1 MYSGNIVLPTCR
13 LIFTFIDSTADRLKR
28 KEQELEGLMEE
39 MKVLEVRF
47 NEKEVQN
54 SQFKQQIQKESRK
67 IEESEKAE
75 RLNVTVGGYTITTT
89 NSVAER
95 TPPLK
100 RHGTFNAGHLAPV
113 PYDHNAGAIKDL
125 MKIMQKVLVSLK
137 QHSNEIESQ
146 AKYIQNIDKDID
158 QIQKEQKG
166 FKENLVYQ
174 MNCFDDHYTDFED
187 HKKIIQQLVH
197 ENNDLQKQ
205 VHIVK
210 KVDIPSIRQLLIQR
224 SAMTER
230 PSAPP
235 SHHGQYLGHESHA
248 MRPEQSLNSLDFGFM
263 QYNHDETESDNGL
276 VYKNSILH
284 DLDDI
289 NDAESNG
296 DDRSEYRGR
305 RIDDHTD
312 VDVTSLGKPHL
323 SKLYTY

>member
-1 MYSGNIVLPTCR
+1 
-13 LIFTFIDSTADRLKR
+13 
-28 KEQELEGLMEE
+28 
-39 MKVLEVRF
+39 MKVLEIRF

-54 SQFKQQIQKESRK
+54 SQFKQQIQKENRQK
-67 IEESEKAE
+67 EESEKAE
-75 RLNVTVGGYTITTT
+75 RVNLTVGGYTITTT
-89 NSVAER
+89 NSVSER
-95 TPPLK
+95 IPPLK
-100 RHGTFNAGHLAPV
+100 RHGTFNAGHLTPV

-146 AKYIQNIDKDID
+146 AKYITNIDRDID
-158 QIQKEQKG
+158 QIHKEQKG

-174 MNCFDDHYTDFED
+174 MNCIDEHYTDFED

-197 ENNDLQKQ
+197 ENNELQKQ

-235 SHHGQYLGHESHA
+235 SHHGQHMVRDSHA
-248 MRPEQSLNSLDFGFM
+248 MRGEQSLNSLDFGFM
-263 QYNHDETESDNGL
+263 QYNQDDTESDNGL
-276 VYKNSILH
+276 IYKNSILH

-296 DDRSEYRGR
+296 DDRSEYKSR
-305 RIDDHTD
+305 RVDDQTD
-312 VDVTSLGKPHL
+312 VDVTSLGKPHPIC
-323 SKLYTY
+323 LYTYKL